1 MIIAHKS
8 FYSIFGNVK
17 ANVNKWYWVYL
28 AYKIEFSSPIEKKKI
43 ASFSKYKKGL
53 TNNVKNKAYRILSIY
68 T

>member
-28 AYKIEFSSPIEKKKI
+28 AYKIEFSSPIEKKK
-43 ASFSKYKKGL
+43 KL
-53 TNNVKNKAYRILSIY
+53 LLSLN
-68 T
+68 TRKV